1 VLGRLLAQALDWAAK
16 GSGQGSSSM
25 NTCSRIESSFCNGPL
40 VLPCTLVDSVR
51 FRVHSHKRRHQGHLV
66 GWGLVTASGTE
77 LALALATAS
86 GKELAGALATAV
98 GRELAQVLATATGS
112 DLGGDLALVRGSVAL
127 HRWDQIAIQRAV
139 ETRGGQA
146 TARYLTVL
154 GSPRFQPQEA
164 KSLQPLWNAGGN

>member
-1 VLGRLLAQALDWAAK
+1 
-16 GSGQGSSSM
+16 M
-25 NTCSRIESSFCNGPL
+25 NTCSRIESCFCNGPL

-51 FRVHSHKRRHQGHLV
+51 FRVHSHKRHHQGHLV

-77 LALALATAS
+77 LAWVLATAS
-86 GKELAGALATAV
+86 RRELAGALATAV
-98 GRELAQVLATATGS
+98 GTELAQALATAMGS
-112 DLGGDLALVRGSVAL
+112 DLGRDLALVQGFVAL

-139 ETRGGQA
+139 ETRGDRPLHG
-146 TARYLTVL
+146 TYLTVL